1 MPDATSS
8 RKSDLTHA
16 NLTHPTL
23 RTQEPTGAINHVKA
37 GSAGGPKARTSVPT
51 GLYDVA
57 TGVSLWLDSLLVLSP
72 EGTTCSHIGL
82 FHVVPS
88 GLIFKGLLFLGLTP
102 EATTY
107 RHVVAKRI

>member
-1 MPDATSS
+1 MPDATFS

-23 RTQEPTGAINHVKA
+23 RTEKPTEAINHVKA
-37 GSAGGPKARTSVPT
+37 GSPKARTSVPT
-51 GLYDVA
+51 GRYDVV
-57 TGVSLWLDSLLVLSP
+57 TGVSLWFDSLLVLSP
-72 EGTTCSHIGL
+72 EGTTCSHIGS
-82 FHVVPS
+82 FHVVPP

-102 EATTY
+102 EATAY